1 MVKERERPRRPAA
14 TYSRAAKR
22 IAQEVGSPPDDVF
35 SPAEETDLESLS
47 QLGMPESVVEF
58 YRDFAPIETIELH
71 EVRLWDLAHLL
82 EENHHYS
89 PGAEVHELGYVVI
102 AGNRA
107 GDVYCLDIGEFGDE
121 DPPRI
126 VHLPHRVD
134 IVSRDRA
141 QVDKQTKPIADSF
154 DEFLMMFATGES
166 L

>member
-35 SPAEETDLESLS
+35 SPGEETDLESLA
-47 QLGMPESVVEF
+47 QLGMPDSVVEF

-71 EVRLWDLAHLL
+71 DVRLWDLAHLL

-89 PGAEVHELGYVVI
+89 PGAEIHELGYVVI

-121 DPPRI
+121 DPPTI
-126 VHLPHRVD
+126 VHVPHRVD
-134 IVSRDRA
+134 IGSRDRA